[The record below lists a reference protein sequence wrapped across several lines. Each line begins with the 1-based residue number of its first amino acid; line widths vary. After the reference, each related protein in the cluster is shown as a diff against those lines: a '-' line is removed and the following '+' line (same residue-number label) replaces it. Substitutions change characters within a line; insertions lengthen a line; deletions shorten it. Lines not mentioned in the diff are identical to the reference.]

1 MRWSVVM
8 SVAVAAMVMGSVG
21 VGASLRTTL
30 VGNGYEDVV
39 VGLSP
44 MLQESQ
50 ADEII
55 QTVKTAVRDASQAL
69 FRATDNKLYFKRVK
83 ILVPSTWKSVKV
95 DQPATNEAFEDSH
108 MRVDL
113 RNTVYGDQV
122 YTIQPG
128 GCGDPGRYIHI
139 TPSFLT
145 NPLARVVWGPTGKVL
160 AQAWARLRWGV
171 FDEVGYP
178 NDARFPLFFRTWDD
192 SQNMVVK
199 PNYCADRDIK
209 GTLVDINTGGS
220 CKYLGDLPD
229 ENCRFRPDDAQLA
242 TSSLMSFMDVDN
254 VEEFCKD
261 HKAGGRHDIYAP
273 NRHNLMCN
281 ARSVWD
287 VMSGHADFYNV
298 TMLPAEYDVAPEVLV
313 VQQTPATFALVLD
326 KSGSMSGRKI
336 NNLVNTAKRWL
347 LHDVADGSFVTIIYF
362 SSSASIKTSLTEVT
376 NASRQSLANAIVSS
390 TGGGT
395 CIGCGLNKALE
406 ATKNQNNKV
415 ILLITD
421 GDENVH
427 PYIDEVMDNVV
438 ESKSRVVTISYGKSA
453 EGSLEKL
460 AQNTGG
466 KAYIVPDD
474 DDGSFMDDA
483 FQGCLTYQPG
493 QSITNTNI
501 KIYEWEGT
509 TQGAGTMS
517 ETFSV
522 DATLGRNL
530 EFRLDTKDHIAGDP
544 FLSSPSGKTHTN
556 AEFNGDINLWIIK
569 LDTEAEV
576 GTWTWTKPIS
586 GTSTNMKVTVTAQ
599 ARDPVTLPIITE
611 SWMNTGTD
619 FVDAS
624 QQQVIVYARV
634 SQGDNPVVGAKVR
647 AYITTP
653 DTTAEA
659 VELDLLDNGQ
669 NADVQ
674 AGDGI
679 YSRYFT
685 QFVSEGRYAVKA
697 QVWDE
702 GSSFINN
709 GFITSRRKRLLDTPL
724 ASSRFHGIRD
734 ELVANE
740 YCCGSIVPFNP
751 ETAVPT
757 GNFTRTAAAGSF
769 NVVKMPPAGGD
780 SFPPSQVRDLGIM
793 VNDSSHITLTWT
805 APGDDL
811 DSGIVLGYE
820 IWMSE
825 DISALNDD
833 VNTNTSICI
842 LDLPHS
848 TNTPEVLKEAGE
860 QIVLSMELEES
871 LEEDSLYFVSLR
883 AVDHKKNN
891 GPMSRPVGFTGDTVN
906 ASAGIRGAL
915 SPWTVALLVLACL
928 GGVL

>member
-1 MRWSVVM
+1 
-8 SVAVAAMVMGSVG
+8 
-21 VGASLRTTL
+21 
-30 VGNGYEDVV
+30 
-39 VGLSP
+39 

-55 QTVKTAVRDASQAL
+55 QAIKTAVSDASKAL

-83 ILVPSTWKSVKV
+83 ILVPSTWKSVTV
-95 DQPATNEAFEDSH
+95 DQPATNEAFEESQ

-113 RNTVYGDQV
+113 MNPVYGDQV
-122 YTIQPG
+122 YTVQPG

-145 NPLARVVWGPTGKVL
+145 HSLAPDVWGPRGKVL

-242 TSSLMSFMDVDN
+242 TSSLMSFTDVDN
-254 VEEFCKD
+254 IEEFCKD

-287 VMSGHADFYNV
+287 VMSSHADFYNV
-298 TMLPAEYDVAPEVLV
+298 TKLPADHDVTPEVLV
-313 VQQTPATFALVLD
+313 VQQTAATFALVLD
-326 KSGSMSGRKI
+326 KSGSMSGQKVTM
-336 NNLVNTAKRWL
+336 LANTAKRWL

-362 SSSASIKTSLTEVT
+362 STTASITKTLTEVSNT
-376 NASRQSLANAIVSS
+376 TRQSLANAITTS
-390 TGGGT
+390 TGGST
-395 CIGCGLNKALE
+395 CIGCGLNSAVQEMKG
-406 ATKNQNNKV
+406 QSNKV

-421 GDENVH
+421 GGENEN
-427 PYIDEVMDNVV
+427 PYIDDVMETVV
-438 ESKSRVVTISYGKSA
+438 QSESRVVTISYGRYA

-501 KIYEWEGT
+501 KIYEWDGT

-522 DATLGRNL
+522 DATVGRNL

-544 FLSSPSGKTHTN
+544 FLTSPSGKTHTN

-624 QQQVIVYARV
+624 QQHVIVYARV

-697 QVWDE
+697 QVWDD

-709 GFITSRRKRLLDTPL
+709 GFITSRRKRFVDMLLT
-724 ASSRFHGIRD
+724 SSHFSGIRD

-740 YCCGSIVPFNP
+740 YCCGSVVPFNP

-780 SFPPSQVRDLGIM
+780 AFPPSQVRDLGIM

-820 IWMSE
+820 IWMS
-825 DISALNDD
+825 DNVSALNDD
-833 VNTNTSICI
+833 VNENSAICI

-848 TNTPEVLKEAGE
+848 TNTPEVLQEPGE
-860 QIVLSMELEES
+860 QIVFTAKLKES
-871 LEEDSLYFVSLR
+871 LAPDTLYFVSLR
-883 AVDHKKNN
+883 AVDHKRNN
-891 GPMSRPVGFTGDTVN
+891 GLMSRPVGFISDT
-906 ASAGIRGAL
+906 ARERIGISKPIRVDHEG
-915 SPWTVALLVLACL
+915 SD
-928 GGVL
+928 G